1 MANKII
7 NIAAILSVVAIL
19 AGLIIA
25 IWFGLIGIRIAATG
39 IVTFAADW
47 LLFWWIIRR
56 LKRTWIS
63 WKIKLFL
70 IQDIFVV
77 RTESIIFKNWKKQL

>member
-1 MANKII
+1 MANRVI
-7 NIAAILSVVAIL
+7 NIVAILSIIAIL

-47 LLFWWIIRR
+47 LLFWW
-56 LKRTWIS
+56 
-63 WKIKLFL
+63 
-70 IQDIFVV
+70 
-77 RTESIIFKNWKKQL
+77 FKETKKERAKNGTKK

>member
-25 IWFGLIGIRIAATG
+25 IWFGLIGIRIVATG

-47 LLFWWIIRR
+47 LLFWWF
-56 LKRTWIS
+56 KETKKERT
-63 WKIKLFL
+63 
-70 IQDIFVV
+70 
-77 RTESIIFKNWKKQL
+77 KNGTKK

>member
-7 NIAAILSVVAIL
+7 NIAAILSVAAIL

-39 IVTFAADW
+39 IVIFATDW
-47 LLFWWIIRR
+47 LLFWWI
-56 LKRTWIS
+56 KET
-63 WKIKLFL
+63 
-70 IQDIFVV
+70 
-77 RTESIIFKNWKKQL
+77 KKEKAKTGTKK